1 MAERPSLRRGRHR
14 NQRRAPSALELE
26 RHPPRLVFG
35 RRRIPEDSKKRRY
48 VGISSSRIGGME
60 GVDQVRSNDRWASD
74 ADGLVHLDC
83 CRSEI
88 KDCCVGSR
96 GRGPFLQLC
105 RSGLEYCFVVIHSEA
120 NGCGGTGRL
129 LPLSK
134 RSRPNSRGCSARTG
148 LRGKDDGA
156 VASCLS
162 THRIESRL
170 EGSSTR

>member
-1 MAERPSLRRGRHR
+1 MLFRSKILRKGDTWEYPLPGSE
-14 NQRRAPSALELE
+14 AWKASTKSA
-26 RHPPRLVFG
+26 VTT
-35 RRRIPEDSKKRRY
+35 
-48 VGISSSRIGGME
+48 VGPAMPT
-60 GVDQVRSNDRWASD
+60 
-74 ADGLVHLDC
+74 GLVHLDC

-96 GRGPFLQLC
+96 GRGPFLQRC
-105 RSGLEYCFVVIHSEA
+105 RSGLEYCFVVIHPEA